1 MKLRSLVLSLA
12 VALSCAQPALAHD
25 STTPQREG
33 HGKTGAIIGA
43 IAGGIIGAIIAGR
56 HRGGGDRQ
64 DNRDP
69 NGCDP
74 RFERCDDGQG
84 NQDDGYDRG
93 PGSDQGGWDRGQDR
107 RGPPRRIVCYAED
120 VRGRTYP
127 GQSFDV
133 RDAQQRA
140 LDSCYRYAN
149 RCRPAGC
156 Q

>member
-1 MKLRSLVLSLA
+1 MNVRSLVLSIA
-12 VALSCAQPALAHD
+12 VAVSCAQPALAHD
-25 STTPQREG
+25 TVPAQHER

-56 HRGGGDRQ
+56 HRGGGDGR
-64 DNRDP
+64 DNRDQYQ
-69 NGCDP
+69 CDP
-74 RFERCDDGQG
+74 RFERC
-84 NQDDGYDRG
+84 DDGYDRG

-120 VRGRTYP
+120 VQGRTYP

-140 LDSCYRYAN
+140 LDACYRYAN
-149 RCRPAGC
+149 RCRPADC
-156 Q
+156 QQQY